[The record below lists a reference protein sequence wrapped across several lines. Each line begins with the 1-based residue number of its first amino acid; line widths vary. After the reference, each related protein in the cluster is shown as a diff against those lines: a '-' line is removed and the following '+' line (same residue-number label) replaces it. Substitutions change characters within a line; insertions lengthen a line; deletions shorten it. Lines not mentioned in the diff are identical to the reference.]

1 MLLLVIINMLANF
14 VLSWSDNSILSFFF
28 LFMATLKEL
37 FAEWKLILW
46 KNHRDAVEGIIQH
59 CYLAGN
65 FCSQQ
70 RALSLVTSRSH
81 DI

>member
-1 MLLLVIINMLANF
+1 
-14 VLSWSDNSILSFFF
+14 
-28 LFMATLKEL
+28 MATLREL

-46 KNHRDAVEGIIQH
+46 KNHRDEVEGIIQH